1 MTSCRFVLSSISL
14 YDMSL
19 FLMPSSV
26 SLERD
31 YLLWN
36 FFWEGKGGSNTHT
49 HTHIYNEK
57 Q

>member
-31 YLLWN
+31 YLL
-36 FFWEGKGGSNTHT
+36 
-49 HTHIYNEK
+49 
-57 Q
+57 